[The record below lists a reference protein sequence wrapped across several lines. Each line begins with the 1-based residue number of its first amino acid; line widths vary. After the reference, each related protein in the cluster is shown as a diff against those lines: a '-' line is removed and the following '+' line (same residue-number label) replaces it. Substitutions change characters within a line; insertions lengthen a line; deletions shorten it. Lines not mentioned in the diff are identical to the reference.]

1 VATSRIEEYLESIF
15 KLQQTEHPVSVSR
28 LAEHLKLSAP
38 SVSGMMKKLEQN
50 GLIYYAENRGVC
62 LTEKGEQIARKV
74 VRRHLLSERFLTD
87 ILGLKWH
94 EVHDEA
100 CKLEHVISP
109 EVEERL
115 AQSLGNPQ
123 TCPHGHAIPDKKGK
137 VLEEKARPL
146 AELEPGKKAIVLRVS
161 EEDPKML
168 QYLATL
174 GLMPEVK
181 VEVTEIAP
189 FGGPILIKV
198 GRAKYALGHGVATK
212 ILVKESS

>member
-1 VATSRIEEYLESIF
+1 
-15 KLQQTEHPVSVSR
+15 
-28 LAEHLKLSAP
+28 
-38 SVSGMMKKLEQN
+38 
-50 GLIYYAENRGVC
+50 
-62 LTEKGEQIARKV
+62 
-74 VRRHLLSERFLTD
+74 
-87 ILGLKWH
+87 
-94 EVHDEA
+94 
-100 CKLEHVISP
+100 VISP